1 MRPSRTQKW
10 APSCPYPP
18 RRAPRL
24 PWPPS
29 RMLCCPASRQRGL
42 DLGVELP
49 GQDHAPSVLWW
60 LTSQPPALMQDL
72 LHLLLVP
79 LPLLW
84 PELSRNAPDQRHN
97 PPAVGR
103 AGQAR
108 PAPSRLHARDPER
121 GGAGSEDEGGRAAQV
136 QSGPS
141 SYHHTEGNPPAPR
154 KKSRAVTS
162 SRKPA

>member
-10 APSCPYPP
+10 APSCLYPP
-18 RRAPRL
+18 QHAPQVTPGPLQGCSSVQYQERGPGL
-24 PWPPS
+24 GHRDALAGPWPQGPLVADLPAACTDA
-29 RMLCCPASRQRGL
+29 RPPAS
-42 DLGVELP
+42 
-49 GQDHAPSVLWW
+49 S
-60 LTSQPPALMQDL
+60 S
-72 LHLLLVP
+72 VP

-84 PELSRNAPDQRHN
+84 PELSRNAPDRGHN
-97 PPAVGR
+97 PPAIGR

-108 PAPSRLHARDPER
+108 PASSHFHARDSER
-121 GGAGSEDEGGRAAQV
+121 GRAGSEDEGGRAAQAE
-136 QSGPS
+136 SGPS